1 MVTML
6 PVTSPL
12 PPPVSHQ
19 RRRALATCALAALAL
34 FAGRCYEK
42 KDYGPTSPPSLDAL
56 TLTTANQQTSLPADG
71 VSRLRIIARI
81 SPDAD
86 ADKRTVLFSTTG
98 GTLVGGTANA
108 TGQVPVAADST
119 GTASIELRSA
129 QQVGSAV
136 VTAQVQNAT
145 GVSRQITISFT
156 AADPEAIIQFVAAP
170 GRAPADGAT
179 TSTFTVQISPS
190 LTIGSQVAF
199 NATAGTWTPEGQASV
214 TRTAD
219 GSYRASADLKSPTT
233 ISSGRVTVTVNNVST
248 QATINFERALP
259 DIITVSS
266 NGTFQ
271 VKPST
276 SSGVTIVATF
286 LRNIG
291 NVTPGTVATF
301 RAFTADGAAI
311 GFFRDIST
319 VGNDGM
325 ARATFLVGETT
336 YRGAVTIIVGAQ
348 GSSVTG
354 TTGLTVVDP

>member
-1 MVTML
+1 MVAMPSATPTML
-6 PVTSPL
+6 
-12 PPPVSHQ
+12 Q
-19 RRRALATCALAALAL
+19 RRGLRAFAACALAALAL

-42 KDYGPTSPPSLDAL
+42 KDYSPTAPPTLEAL

-98 GTLVGGTANA
+98 GTLVGTVNA
-108 TGQVPVAADST
+108 TGQVPVAADGT
-119 GTASIELRSA
+119 GTASIELRSP

-136 VTAQVQNAT
+136 VTAQVQNAAQ
-145 GVSRQITISFT
+145 VSRQITISFT
-156 AADPEAIIQFVAAP
+156 SADPNEIIQFVAAP
-170 GRAPADGAT
+170 SRAPADGAT
-179 TSTFTVQISPS
+179 ASTFTVQISPS
-190 LTIGSQVAF
+190 LAIGSQVTF
-199 NATAGTWTPEGQASV
+199 HSTAGTWAPESQASV

-233 ISSGRVTVTVNNVST
+233 ISSGRVTVTVNNVSQ

-266 NGTFQ
+266 NGQFQ

-276 SSGVTIVATF
+276 STGVTIVGTF

-291 NVTPGTVATF
+291 TVTAGTVATF
-301 RAFTADGAAI
+301 RAVTSDGSSI
-311 GFFRDIST
+311 GFFRDITT
-319 VGNDGM
+319 VGADGT
-325 ARATFLVGETT
+325 ARATFLVGDTT
-336 YRGAVTIIVGAQ
+336 YRGPVTIIVGAQ

>member
-1 MVTML
+1 MVTM
-6 PVTSPL
+6 PPATSPL
-12 PPPVSHQ
+12 PP
-19 RRRALATCALAALAL
+19 RRRARALAACALAALAL

-42 KDYGPTSPPSLDAL
+42 KDYGPTAPPSLDAL

-98 GTLVGGTANA
+98 GTLVGTANA
-108 TGQVPVAADST
+108 TAQVPVAADST

-156 AADPEAIIQFVAAP
+156 AADPEAIIQLVAAP

-190 LTIGSQVAF
+190 LTIGSQVTF
-199 NATAGTWTPEGQASV
+199 NATAGTWTPEGQANV

-233 ISSGRVTVTVNNVST
+233 ISSGRVTVTVNNVSQ

-271 VKPST
+271 VKPSV

-319 VGNDGM
+319 VGNDGI

>member
-1 MVTML
+1 MVAM
-6 PVTSPL
+6 PSAISSM
-12 PPPVSHQ
+12 PPGQ
-19 RRRALATCALAALAL
+19 RRQALAACALAALLL

-42 KDYGPTSPPSLDAL
+42 KDYSPTAPPTLDAL

-71 VSRLRIIARI
+71 VSRLRIVARI

-98 GTLVGGTANA
+98 GTLVGTVNA
-108 TGQVPVAADST
+108 TGQVPVAADGT
-119 GTASIELRSA
+119 GTASIELRSP

-136 VTAQVQNAT
+136 VTAQVQNAAQ
-145 GVSRQITISFT
+145 VSRQITIAFT
-156 AADPEAIIQFVAAP
+156 SADPNEIIQLIAAP
-170 GRAPADGAT
+170 SRAPADGAT

-190 LTIGSQVAF
+190 LPIGSQVAF
-199 NATAGTWTPEGQASV
+199 HATAGTWTPEGQANA

-233 ISSGRVTVTVNNVST
+233 ISSGRVTVTVSNVSQ

-266 NGTFQ
+266 NGQFQ

-276 SSGVTIVATF
+276 STGVTIVGTF

-291 NVTPGTVATF
+291 TVTAGTVATF
-301 RAFTADGAAI
+301 RAVTSDGWAI
-311 GFFRDIST
+311 GFFRDITT
-319 VGNDGM
+319 VGNDGT
-325 ARATFLVGETT
+325 ARATFLVGDTT
-336 YRGAVTIIVGAQ
+336 YRGPVTITVGAQ